1 MPELRRSNRGGSW
14 KVTLTLNTLALTIGQ
29 LLGCPRD
36 IPHESKSMPNQVAAN
51 QLWEDER
58 AYRKQA
64 LEWAIKDNSG
74 YGMVQFQDLRLAAI
88 QSCLL
93 VRNAMPY
100 ECHIFCK
107 ARKLVQFRRLGWL
120 SYYSL

>member
-1 MPELRRSNRGGSW
+1 
-14 KVTLTLNTLALTIGQ
+14 
-29 LLGCPRD
+29 
-36 IPHESKSMPNQVAAN
+36 MPNQVAAN

-93 VRNAMPY
+93 VPNAIPY
-100 ECHIFCK
+100 ECHIFVRPKQKTCSIQTTRVALLLFIVK
-107 ARKLVQFRRLGWL
+107 TKSKSIIADH
-120 SYYSL
+120 

>member
-1 MPELRRSNRGGSW
+1 M
-14 KVTLTLNTLALTIGQ
+14 
-29 LLGCPRD
+29 GCLRD
-36 IPHESKSMPNQVAAN
+36 IPHESKGIMPNQVAAN

-93 VRNAMPY
+93 VPNAMPY

-107 ARKLVQFRRLGWL
+107 GKIFTQKTCSIQTTRVALLLFIVKTK
-120 SYYSL
+120 SKSIIADH